1 VFDESKAFIKAPDLI
16 TEEVNVAF
24 TIYINWLNHAR
35 VVNFT
40 HVFWYIEFKTNIPV
54 ISSLTRF
61 SWRSGAFMWTTP
73 LSREW
78 AGLLPRHA
86 LLEASPTNTSDTFYL
101 SKVYFKSTRVTFKR
115 IFFFDV
121 FPNCLQVQTKL
132 IISRAGSQKPFSFVP
147 FDPKREPCSE
157 VGTLIS
163 KCGPWRIR

>member
-1 VFDESKAFIKAPDLI
+1 
-16 TEEVNVAF
+16 VAF
-24 TIYINWLNHAR
+24 TIYINWSNHAG

-40 HVFWYIEFKTNIPV
+40 HIFWYIEFKTNDFV

-78 AGLLPRHA
+78 AGLSLRHG
-86 LLEASPTNTSDTFYL
+86 LLEASPTNTSDSFYL
-101 SKVYFKSTRVTFKR
+101 SKVYFKSTRVIFKR

-132 IISRAGSQKPFSFVP
+132 VISKAGSKEPFSFIP
-147 FDPKREPCSE
+147 FDPK
-157 VGTLIS
+157 
-163 KCGPWRIR
+163 